1 MGFYLPPSLPRGA
14 GVPTKQ
20 ECIETVFG
28 DMVSECLLGR
38 TEKGGGKAGA
48 AAGLGMRN
56 VRLLPT
62 RGDVGLGVVEGK
74 GRFLMGGSV
83 LGG

>member
-28 DMVSECLLGR
+28 DMVSECLLGGR
-38 TEKGGGKAGA
+38 TEKGSS
-48 AAGLGMRN
+48 GLGMRN

-83 LGG
+83 LGV